1 MRIVDD
7 DVETLLTL
15 DMSLEKEQRRR
26 FRIQQRAAKLRH
38 KEASIITQAD
48 ILNNIRNIQWPA
60 RDNVDILTRP
70 KSKLPGDWAIR
81 YAAMVLVTLII
92 AYK

>member
-1 MRIVDD
+1 MRVVDD

-15 DMSLEKEQRRR
+15 DMSLEEDQRRR
-26 FRIQQRAAKLRH
+26 FRIQQRMAKLVH
-38 KEASIITQAD
+38 TKPID
-48 ILNNIRNIQWPA
+48 ILEKIRNLQWSV
-60 RDNVDILTRP
+60 RNNVDILTRP
-70 KSKLPGDWAIR
+70 KAKLPGDWAIR

>member
-15 DMSLEKEQRRR
+15 DMSLEEDQRRR
-26 FRIQQRAAKLRH
+26 FWIQQRMAKLRH
-38 KEASIITQAD
+38 NEAPIKTQAD
-48 ILNNIRNIQWPA
+48 NIRNIQWSV

-70 KSKLPGDWAIR
+70 KAKLPGDWAIR

>member
-15 DMSLEKEQRRR
+15 DMSLEEDQRRR
-26 FRIQQRAAKLRH
+26 FRIQQRTAKLPH
-38 KEASIITQAD
+38 KEAPIITQAD
-48 ILNNIRNIQWPA
+48 ILNDIRDIKWSV

-70 KSKLPGDWAIR
+70 KAKLPGDWAIR

>member
-15 DMSLEKEQRRR
+15 DMSLEEDQRRR
-26 FRIQQRAAKLRH
+26 FWIQQRMAKLRH
-38 KEASIITQAD
+38 NEAPIINQAD
-48 ILNNIRNIQWPA
+48 NIRNIQWSV

-70 KSKLPGDWAIR
+70 KAKLPGDWAIR